1 MVYEAR
7 QPTRFNYTLATLC
20 ALLSLLGFLVA
31 GVIPSASTRDH
42 GANPLVGWIIVAA
55 CLACAAIFVMRARDP
70 RPQVRVDA
78 NGVYARAYSPATVP
92 WDAIVAARPIFMR
105 NQRILALD
113 LKDPGAYPSTNRLT
127 RLTAPLNRA
136 TGFGSM
142 GINVTFLT
150 GGLQGLVDAMRQH
163 RPDLFEQAGRL

>member
-7 QPTRFNYTLATLC
+7 QPVRFNYTLATGC
-20 ALLSLLGFLVA
+20 ALLSLLGFFVA

-42 GANPLVGWIIVAA
+42 GAYPLAGWLIIAA

-70 RPQVRVDA
+70 RPQVRIDA
-78 NGVYARAYSPATVP
+78 SGIYARAHSPATVP
-92 WDAIVAARPIFMR
+92 WDQIVRVRPIAMR
-105 NQRILALD
+105 NQRILAID
-113 LKDPGAYPSTNRLT
+113 LKDPKAFPSKNRFT
-127 RLTAPLNRA
+127 RSMASFNRA

-150 GGLQGLVDAMRQH
+150 GGLPGVIEAVRH
-163 RPDLFEQAGRL
+163 FRPDLLN

>member
-7 QPTRFNYTLATLC
+7 QPTRFNYTMATLC
-20 ALLSLLGFLVA
+20 ALLSLLGFFAA

-42 GANPLVGWIIVAA
+42 GAYPLTGWLIVAA
-55 CLACAAIFVMRARDP
+55 CLGCAAIFVRRARDP

-78 NGVYARAYSPATVP
+78 NGIYARAHSEATVP
-92 WDAIVAARPIFMR
+92 WAQIVRARPIAMR

-113 LKDPGAYPSTNRLT
+113 LKDPKAYPSKNRFT
-127 RLTAPLNRA
+127 RWTASFNRV

-150 GGLQGLVDAMRQH
+150 GGLPGLVAAVRH
-163 RPDLFEQAGRL
+163 YRPDLF

>member
-7 QPTRFNYTLATLC
+7 QPTRFNYALATLC
-20 ALLSLLGFLVA
+20 ALLSLLGFLAA

-42 GANPLVGWIIVAA
+42 GAYPLAGWLIVAA
-55 CLACAAIFVMRARDP
+55 CLACAAIFVRRARDP
-70 RPQVRVDA
+70 GPQVRVDA

-92 WDAIVAARPIFMR
+92 WDQIVRARTIAMR
-105 NQRILALD
+105 NQRILAFD
-113 LKDPGAYPSTNRLT
+113 LKDPKAYPSTNPLT

-142 GINVTFLT
+142 GINVSFLT
-150 GGLQGLVDAMRQH
+150 GGLPGLVGAVRH
-163 RPDLFEQAGRL
+163 FRPDLF

>member
-1 MVYEAR
+1 MIYEAV
-7 QPTRFNYTLATLC
+7 QPRRFNLVLATLC

-42 GANPLVGWIIVAA
+42 GADPLIGWLIVAG
-55 CLACAAIFVMRARDP
+55 CLAVAAIFVMRSRDR

-78 NGVYARAYSPATVP
+78 NGIYARSYSSATVP
-92 WDAIVAARPIFMR
+92 WDQIVGARAIRMR
-105 NQRILALD
+105 NQQILALE
-113 LKDPGAYPSTNRLT
+113 LKDPKAYPSTNPLT

-142 GINVTFLT
+142 GINVSFLS
-150 GGLQGLVDAMRQH
+150 GGLAGLVEAVRH
-163 RPDLFEQAGRL
+163 FRPDLL

>member
-1 MVYEAR
+1 M
-7 QPTRFNYTLATLC
+7 LATLC

-42 GANPLVGWIIVAA
+42 GADPLVGWLIVAG
-55 CLACAAIFVMRARDP
+55 CLAVAAVFVMRSRDT

-78 NGVYARAYSPATVP
+78 SGIYARSYSSATVP
-92 WDAIVAARPIFMR
+92 WDQIVGARAIRMR
-105 NQRILALD
+105 NQQILALD
-113 LKDPGAYPSTNRLT
+113 LKDPKAYPSTNRLT

-142 GINVTFLT
+142 GINVSFLT
-150 GGLQGLVDAMRQH
+150 GGLPGLVEAVRH
-163 RPDLFEQAGRL
+163 YRPDLF